1 MAEKQMTNQI
11 HDVVTIGAGPASLSC
26 AIYTTREDLETLM
39 LEKGVPGGLV
49 ATTDSLENYPGFPEP
64 IGGLELA
71 DRMRKQA
78 DRFGAQLQLAE
89 VTSIT
94 EKDGL
99 KILETTDGEI
109 RARAVLIATGS
120 DYKKLGTPGEMEY
133 YGRGVHYCATCDGA
147 IYRDKK
153 LIVVGGGNSA
163 AQEALYLTKFASH
176 IDVLIR
182 GDRWKAQDTMIK
194 KIEENDKIDVHFN
207 LAVEEIT
214 GEQLVD
220 TVKAKNSETEET
232 INFEVDGVFV
242 FIGLVPNTKFIDS
255 STIELDEYGF
265 VKTDDNLET
274 SMKGVFCA
282 GDVRSG
288 TEQQAAIATGEG
300 VLAALR
306 IRNYL
311 EAQE

>member
-1 MAEKQMTNQI
+1 MTNQI